1 MTYDPSFEALK
12 LAEADGG
19 GKTGGALRTLRI
31 AALLLVALPILFN
44 AIALAPE
51 LHASV
56 PGDNDEIFHYLFIER
71 ANQAI
76 SAGDNPSDH
85 WLPELE
91 LGFPQFL
98 YYQNLPHLTVVAVHR
113 LLLERVSLLTVL
125 NLIRYLLM
133 VLF

>member
-1 MTYDPSFEALK
+1 MPDSSVYPAAIAREARSS
-12 LAEADGG
+12 DGE
-19 GKTGGALRTLRI
+19 TPWI
-31 AALLLVALPILFN
+31 AVLILVSLPILFN
-44 AIALAPE
+44 AVCLFPE
-51 LHASV
+51 VRHITPAH
-56 PGDNDEIFHYLFIER
+56 NDEIFHYLFIER

-76 SAGDNPSDH
+76 SAGDNPFDH

-125 NLIRYLLM
+125 NIIRYLLM
-133 VLF
+133 VLFPLTV